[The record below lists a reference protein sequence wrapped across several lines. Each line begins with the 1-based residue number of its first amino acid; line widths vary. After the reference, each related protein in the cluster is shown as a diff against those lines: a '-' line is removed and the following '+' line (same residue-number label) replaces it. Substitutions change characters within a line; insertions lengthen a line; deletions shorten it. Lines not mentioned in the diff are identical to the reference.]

1 MIRSFGKYILMLYY
15 IFLKPE
21 KFSVYW
27 KRIVDEVI
35 QLGVKSLFI
44 VSIMSAFM
52 GAVLVIQ
59 TATAIESGWIP
70 DYTVGFIVK
79 QSMLLEF
86 CPTIISL
93 ILAGKVGSNI
103 ASELGTMRVTEQIDA
118 LEVMGVNSIG
128 YLVGPK
134 ILASL
139 FIFPIVIIY
148 SMFFGFLGGGL
159 VCYFTDII
167 PVKQYFLGIRSFS
180 EDNFAHI
187 RYALIKTTVFAFLI
201 TSISSYFGY
210 YLKGGALEVGKAS
223 TNAVVYS
230 SIFILFANY
239 ILTQLILI

>member
-1 MIRSFGKYILMLYY
+1 
-15 IFLKPE
+15 
-21 KFSVYW
+21 
-27 KRIVDEVI
+27 
-35 QLGVKSLFI
+35 
-44 VSIMSAFM
+44 
-52 GAVLVIQ
+52 
-59 TATAIESGWIP
+59 
-70 DYTVGFIVK
+70 
-79 QSMLLEF
+79 
-86 CPTIISL
+86 
-93 ILAGKVGSNI
+93 
-103 ASELGTMRVTEQIDA
+103 MRVTEQIDA
-118 LEVMGVNSIG
+118 LEVMVVNSIG